1 MFLFLILFRA
11 AGKNE
16 LSSVMLVTYEGFLVG
31 GFSLEMLVMG
41 R

>member
-1 MFLFLILFRA
+1 MFLLLIMSA
-11 AGKNE
+11 SKNE